1 MRCRSEGP
9 RQEDCGMVRVADQWR
24 PVLRCGA
31 RVIGAD
37 GAKVDPDL
45 PFTIFLARWDSGEL
59 RWATTETDDD
69 MPY

>member
-1 MRCRSEGP
+1 MLPDRGP
-9 RQEDCGMVRVADQWR
+9 GLLFTGDQ
-24 PVLRCGA
+24 VLLAVPHLIA
-31 RVIGAD
+31 RAFGAD

-45 PFTIFLARWDSGEL
+45 PFTIFLDRWDSGEL

>member
-1 MRCRSEGP
+1 
-9 RQEDCGMVRVADQWR
+9 VRVADQWR